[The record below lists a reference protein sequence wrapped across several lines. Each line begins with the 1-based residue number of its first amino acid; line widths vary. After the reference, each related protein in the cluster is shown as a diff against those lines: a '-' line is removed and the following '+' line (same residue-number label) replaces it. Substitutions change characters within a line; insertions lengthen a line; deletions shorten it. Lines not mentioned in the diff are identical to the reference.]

1 MFSASSSAPPISRNG
16 PASSHFRMRKKY
28 TLNESENV
36 SQNLRAENHQSAQH
50 QHALVAVG
58 ELGASQLSVLV
69 DHLQPH
75 RRELPSVRRVERHG
89 VDARSAVLRLEQ
101 RDPPRSK

>member
-36 SQNLRAENHQSAQH
+36 SQNLASQNLSQIST
-50 QHALVAVG
+50 LAVG
-58 ELGASQLSVLV
+58 ELVVSQLSVLV

-75 RRELPSVRRVERHG
+75 RRELPPVRRVERHG
-89 VDARSAVLRLEQ
+89 VDAGSAVLRLEQ